1 MRIVIIGAGP
11 IAVVAARLLIDRDN
25 EVVIIDSDEDRID
38 ALSNDL
44 DCGFLRGDGSKPAV
58 LREAGVG
65 EGDFLFCVTD
75 DDQTNILA
83 ALVGRS
89 LGADRIVVKVEDG
102 ELESLSKELGLED
115 VIVPDRT
122 TGQALADLVA
132 GGLGVEPASVV
143 KHHARFFSFT
153 YKEEEP
159 SRLSEL
165 GLPKESRVVCIYR
178 DKKLLLPDDDT
189 ELKDSDEVVLI
200 AHASRLEELR
210 DTWGRP
216 AHER

>member
-11 IAVVAARLLIDRDN
+11 ITVVAAQLLIDRDN
-25 EVVIIDSDEDRID
+25 EVVIIDDDQDTLD
-38 ALSNDL
+38 ALSENL

-65 EGDFLFCVTD
+65 EGDFLFCVTE

-89 LGADRIVVKVEDG
+89 LGADRIVVKVEDS
-102 ELESLSKELGLED
+102 ELESLCKELGLED

-122 TGQALADLVA
+122 AGQALADLVA

-143 KHHARFFSFT
+143 KHRARFFSFT

-159 SRLSEL
+159 VKLSEL
-165 GLPKESRVVCIYR
+165 DLPKESRIVCLYR
-178 DKKLLLPDDDT
+178 DEELLLPTDDM
-189 ELKDSDEVVLI
+189 ELRESDEVVLI
-200 AHASRLEELR
+200 AHAKRLEELAEK
-210 DTWGRP
+210 WGEPTQKR
-216 AHER
+216 